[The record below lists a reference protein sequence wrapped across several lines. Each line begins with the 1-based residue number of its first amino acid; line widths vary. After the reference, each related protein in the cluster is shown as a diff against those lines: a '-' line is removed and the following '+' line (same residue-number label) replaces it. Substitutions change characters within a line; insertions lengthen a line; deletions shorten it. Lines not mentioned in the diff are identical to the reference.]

1 VNIKAVLF
9 DMDGLIFDTE
19 RLYKTS
25 WQEAAKDQGLEISDE
40 FYEHFIGVQDP
51 ECEKLLTHKFSHS
64 LDLARYRLIR
74 DQHFQR
80 AKQQG
85 VHYKIGFH
93 TLFKTLQAKGI
104 LCALVTSS
112 HRPEVY
118 SNFAHSNYLDLFSTI
133 VTAEDVEKGKPNPE
147 CYLLA
152 CKVLNI
158 EPMYALI
165 LEDSNN
171 GMKAG
176 IDAGCQTVMIPDL
189 LPPRNDIEAEA
200 NHVFSSL
207 EEVISLLI

>member
-1 VNIKAVLF
+1 MNIKAVLF

-19 RLYKTS
+19 CLYKTS

-51 ECEKLLTHKFSHS
+51 ECEELLTHKFSHS
-64 LDLARYRLIR
+64 LDLTRYRHIR
-74 DQHFQR
+74 DQHIHK
-80 AKQQG
+80 AKKQG
-85 VHYKIGFH
+85 IRYKTGFH
-93 TLFKTLQAKGI
+93 TLFKMLQGKGI
-104 LCALVTSS
+104 MCALVTSS

-118 SNFAHSNYLDLFSTI
+118 DNFAHSNYLNLFSTI
-133 VTAEDVEKGKPNPE
+133 VTAEDVGKGKPNPE

-152 CKVLNI
+152 CKILNI

-176 IDAGCQTVMIPDL
+176 IDAGCKTVMIPDL

-200 NHVFSSL
+200 DHVLSSL
-207 EEVISLLI
+207 EDVIYLLS